1 MHVLTDSMNPRNSSC
16 GTTTPENLPRTAQAP
31 LQRAHSL
38 SSSGTSSLRS
48 HARSSAPVPSSS
60 PRTQT
65 RKRLSL
71 SFPIL
76 PANSNLSPRNVSPAS
91 SPAYS
96 PSASVTDISQL
107 TPDDPMAFLTALAA
121 QERRVLE
128 LKEELGKAETELGR
142 LKRQWAVHEATKK
155 LHGITPSGTERL
167 RPLNTSIAAED
178 RGGGIS
184 SPTREQYQAR
194 KATLNSL
201 NGTSNRKV
209 LPSQRHQRTLSLLAT
224 NNTNRDRDTYRQSF
238 PQPAGLDEASS
249 SNHSTL
255 MNGHTFANSSS
266 SHSTSSSISSQSTR
280 LPRPQSLS
288 DVSLSATKRNSQDV
302 LIRTGKQ
309 MAEDFKEG
317 LWTFIEDLR
326 QATVGDEAISSSVNA
341 TGIRASPHGNA
352 TGMVRSSS
360 KTSTR
365 SNSSTTGKAP
375 KEKKEESLIDFG
387 DSDNDTPSPSRI
399 EEESLLGAP
408 PAPARW
414 SSSSTALSSDSHS
427 TVISLPTSCSSTPR
441 TSTRFASFFL
451 PLLPLALPTYLRLV
465 FPMYFRRIWTKS
477 CALLLIMQFHNIKR
491 VLESSVNDHCIV
503 DAEENCD
510 VFDYTR

>member
-1 MHVLTDSMNPRNSSC
+1 
-16 GTTTPENLPRTAQAP
+16 
-31 LQRAHSL
+31 
-38 SSSGTSSLRS
+38 
-48 HARSSAPVPSSS
+48 
-60 PRTQT
+60 
-65 RKRLSL
+65 
-71 SFPIL
+71 
-76 PANSNLSPRNVSPAS
+76 
-91 SPAYS
+91 
-96 PSASVTDISQL
+96 
-107 TPDDPMAFLTALAA
+107 MAFLTALAT

-128 LKEELGKAETELGR
+128 LKEELGKAETELGG

-155 LHGITPSGTERL
+155 LRDITPSSMERL

-201 NGTSNRKV
+201 NGTGNRKV

-224 NNTNRDRDTYRQSF
+224 NNTNRDRDTYRQPF
-238 PQPAGLDEASS
+238 PQPAGLDEESS
-249 SNHSTL
+249 GGRPAL
-255 MNGHTFANSSS
+255 MKRHTFANSPS
-266 SHSTSSSISSQSTR
+266 SHSASSSVSSQSVR
-280 LPRPQSLS
+280 LQRPQSLI
-288 DVSLSATKRNSQDV
+288 DVSLSATKRGSQEV

-341 TGIRASPHGNA
+341 TGIRASPNGST

-365 SNSSTTGKAP
+365 SNSSAAGKAP

-387 DSDNDTPSPSRI
+387 DSDNDTPAPARI
-399 EEESLLGAP
+399 EEESLLDGPSSAS
-408 PAPARW
+408 ARW
-414 SSSSTALSSDSHS
+414 STSSTVLSSDPHS
-427 TVISLPTSCSSTPR
+427 AVMSPPTSCSSTPR
-441 TSTRFASFFL
+441 TSTRFASFFPPL
-451 PLLPLALPTYLRLV
+451 PPLALPTYFRPV
-465 FPMYFRRIWTKS
+465 FPTYFRRVWTKS

-491 VLESSVNDHCIV
+491 ALESVNDHCIV
-503 DAEENCD
+503 DAENSD

>member
-1 MHVLTDSMNPRNSSC
+1 MEDIASMHVLTDSMNTRNPSC
-16 GTTTPENLPRTAQAP
+16 GTTTPENLPRADQAS
-31 LQRAHSL
+31 LQRARSL
-38 SSSGTSSLRS
+38 NSGTSSLRS
-48 HARSSAPVPSSS
+48 HVRSSAPVLS
-60 PRTQT
+60 PRPWTQT
-65 RKRLSL
+65 HKRLSL

-76 PANSNLSPRNVSPAS
+76 PANSNLSPRNASPA

-96 PSASVTDISQL
+96 PSSSITDISQL

-178 RGGGIS
+178 RGGGIL

-194 KATLNSL
+194 KATLSSL

-224 NNTNRDRDTYRQSF
+224 NNTNRDRDTYRQPF
-238 PQPAGLDEASS
+238 PQPVGLDEESS
-249 SNHSTL
+249 GFHPAP
-255 MNGHTFANSSS
+255 MKGHTFASPSS
-266 SHSTSSSISSQSTR
+266 SHSASSSVSSQYTR
-280 LPRPQSLS
+280 PPRPQSLTDIS
-288 DVSLSATKRNSQDV
+288 SSTRNSQDV

-341 TGIRASPHGNA
+341 TGIRASPHGGT

-365 SNSSTTGKAP
+365 SNSSTPGKAL
-375 KEKKEESLIDFG
+375 KKEESLIDFG
-387 DSDNDTPSPSRI
+387 DSDNDTSTPGRI
-399 EEESLLGAP
+399 EEESLLGDS
-408 PAPARW
+408 PARW
-414 SSSSTALSSDSHS
+414 STPSTAPSSHS
-427 TVISLPTSCSSTPR
+427 RSVVMSPPTSCSSTPR
-441 TSTRFASFFL
+441 TSTRFASFLL
-451 PLLPLALPTYLRLV
+451 PLLPLALPTYFRLV
-465 FPMYFRRIWTKS
+465 FPTYLRRIWTKS

-491 VLESSVNDHCIV
+491 ALESVNDNGIV
-503 DAEENCD
+503 DTEQNCD